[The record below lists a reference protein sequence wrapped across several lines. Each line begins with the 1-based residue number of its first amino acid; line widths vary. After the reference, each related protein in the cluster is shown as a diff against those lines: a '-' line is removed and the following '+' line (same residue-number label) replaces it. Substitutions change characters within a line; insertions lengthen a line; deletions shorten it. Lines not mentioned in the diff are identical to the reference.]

1 MASIDRYIFR
11 TSFSAFVLVLVSLTA
26 IIWVTHALKEID
38 LMTNQ
43 GQTVLVFI
51 GLTGM
56 LIPLLVLV
64 IAPIALV
71 VAVSY
76 TLNKLNSDSEI
87 VVMTAAG
94 MSPWRVFRP
103 FLIVACVVAALVE
116 VLSAYL
122 SPKGLRELR
131 DWGNEVKA
139 DVVTSIVQPGRFTPV
154 EGGLMTFHIR
164 ERRSDGL
171 MLGVFI
177 DDRRMPNERAT
188 FLAEQGEILQ
198 NDRGTFLVLVNGS
211 VQRREAAQR
220 DPTIVLFDRYAFNLS
235 QYTGQSTV
243 VSYGPR
249 ERYLWDLV
257 SPDPNDPMVK
267 AQPGQFNAE
276 FHDRLAA
283 PFYPLAFTVI
293 AFAVLGTPRTTRQSR
308 GFSMG
313 LAIAGVG
320 VLRMSGFA
328 STVFAVHTPS
338 AVLFVYASMALTF
351 GLGIFAIARGTIIE
365 PPAALTE
372 AVTGLV
378 ERVSRRLAP
387 A

>member
-11 TSFSAFVLVLVSLTA
+11 TAFGAFVLVLVSLTA
-26 IIWVTHALKEID
+26 VIWVTHALKEID

-43 GQTVLVFI
+43 GQTILVFI

-56 LIPLLVLV
+56 LIPLLVLQ

-71 VAVSY
+71 IAVAY
-76 TLNKLNSDSEI
+76 TLNKLNGDSEI

-103 FLIVACVVAALVE
+103 FMMVAGVVALMVGF
-116 VLSAYL
+116 VSAYL
-122 SPKGLRELR
+122 SPKGLREFR
-131 DWGNEVKA
+131 DWGNQVKA
-139 DVVTSIVQPGRFTPV
+139 DFVTTIVQPGRFTPV

-177 DDRRMPNERAT
+177 DDRRVPNERAT

-235 QYTGQSTV
+235 QYTSQSTV
-243 VSYGPR
+243 VNYG

-257 SPDPNDPMVK
+257 SPDPNDPLVK
-267 AQPGQFNAE
+267 LQPSQFNAE
-276 FHDRLAA
+276 FHDRLTA
-283 PFYPLAFTVI
+283 PLYPLAFAII
-293 AFAVLGTPRTTRQSR
+293 AFAVLGTPRTTRQTR

-313 LAIAGVG
+313 LAITGVG

-328 STVFAVHTPS
+328 STVFAVHMPS
-338 AVLFVYASMALTF
+338 AVLFIYASMALTF
-351 GLGIFAIARGTIIE
+351 ALGLYAIRRGTVIE
-365 PPAALTE
+365 PPVALTHL
-372 AVTGLV
+372 VNGLV
-378 ERVSRRLAP
+378 ERVTRRLAP

>member
-11 TSFSAFVLVLVSLTA
+11 TAFGAFVLVLVSLTA
-26 IIWVTHALKEID
+26 VIWVTHALKEID

-43 GQTVLVFI
+43 GQTILVFI

-56 LIPLLVLV
+56 LIPLLVLQ

-71 VAVSY
+71 IAISY
-76 TLNKLNSDSEI
+76 TLNKLNGDSEI

-103 FLIVACVVAALVE
+103 FMMVAGVVALMVGF
-116 VLSAYL
+116 VSAYL
-122 SPKGLRELR
+122 SPKGLREFR
-131 DWGNEVKA
+131 DWGNQVKA
-139 DVVTSIVQPGRFTPV
+139 DFVTTIVQPGRFTPV

-177 DDRRMPNERAT
+177 DDRRVPNERAT

-235 QYTGQSTV
+235 QYTSQSTV
-243 VSYGPR
+243 VNYGAR

-257 SPDPNDPMVK
+257 SPDPNDPLVK
-267 AQPGQFNAE
+267 LQPSQFNAE
-276 FHDRLAA
+276 FHDRLTA
-283 PFYPLAFTVI
+283 PLYPLAFAII
-293 AFAVLGTPRTTRQSR
+293 AFAVLGTPRTTRQTR

-313 LAIAGVG
+313 LAITGVG

-328 STVFAVHTPS
+328 STVFAVHMPS
-338 AVLFVYASMALTF
+338 AVLFIYASMALTF
-351 GLGIFAIARGTIIE
+351 ALGLYAIRRGTVIE
-365 PPAALTE
+365 PPAALTHL
-372 AVTGLV
+372 VNGLV
-378 ERVSRRLAP
+378 ERVTRRLAP